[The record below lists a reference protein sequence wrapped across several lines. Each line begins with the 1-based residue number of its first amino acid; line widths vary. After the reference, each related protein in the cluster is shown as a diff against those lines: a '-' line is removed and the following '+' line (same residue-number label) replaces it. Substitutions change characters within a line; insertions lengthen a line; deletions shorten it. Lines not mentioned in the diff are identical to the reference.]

1 MSSIALE
8 VARAHMSGRSFD
20 HINDLLV
27 NALRA
32 HPDKVLLRT
41 WEGGSF
47 TGAEIETAVARYIAV
62 LERHGVA
69 LGATVGLLA
78 GNSVEVLF
86 AQQAIGVIG
95 GVFTP
100 FHPLG
105 APADFAYILNDAGID
120 IVIVDEARHADMAKA
135 IELSER
141 SPLVLTLGG
150 GGEHD
155 LAELAAKEPGS
166 RITLRP
172 IDPEAICRIVYT
184 GGTTGVPKAAL
195 ASYRAMSTMFGIEIH
210 DWEWPDEIRMLLVAP
225 LSHAGATCF
234 TPVLVQG
241 GCLFVAKGFDPGQQ
255 RRDNLFRHARGAV
268 LAHMP
273 ISGDACSCSPGPRL
287 EPETAVRQEIGR
299 AHV

>member
-1 MSSIALE
+1 MFRFCFFLFYLYCLCSLGFLLFFFFKQNTGYGLRISDWSSDVCSSDL
-8 VARAHMSGRSFD
+8 
-20 HINDLLV
+20 LLV

-105 APADFAYILNDAGID
+105 APADFAYILNDAGLD
-120 IVIVDEARHADMAKA
+120 IVIVAEARHADMAKA

-141 SPLVLTLGG
+141 SPL
-150 GGEHD
+150 
-155 LAELAAKEPGS
+155 
-166 RITLRP
+166 
-172 IDPEAICRIVYT
+172 
-184 GGTTGVPKAAL
+184 
-195 ASYRAMSTMFGIEIH
+195 
-210 DWEWPDEIRMLLVAP
+210 
-225 LSHAGATCF
+225 
-234 TPVLVQG
+234 
-241 GCLFVAKGFDPGQQ
+241 
-255 RRDNLFRHARGAV
+255 
-268 LAHMP
+268 
-273 ISGDACSCSPGPRL
+273 
-287 EPETAVRQEIGR
+287 EIG
-299 AHV
+299 

>member
-1 MSSIALE
+1 MSAIALE
-8 VARAHMSGRSFD
+8 VGRAHKSGRRFD

-105 APADFAYILNDAGID
+105 APADFAYILNED
-120 IVIVDEARHADMAKA
+120 RK
-135 IELSER
+135 
-141 SPLVLTLGG
+141 
-150 GGEHD
+150 
-155 LAELAAKEPGS
+155 
-166 RITLRP
+166 
-172 IDPEAICRIVYT
+172 
-184 GGTTGVPKAAL
+184 
-195 ASYRAMSTMFGIEIH
+195 ST
-210 DWEWPDEIRMLLVAP
+210 RLNS
-225 LSHAGATCF
+225 SH
-234 TPVLVQG
+234 
-241 GCLFVAKGFDPGQQ
+241 
-255 RRDNLFRHARGAV
+255 
-268 LAHMP
+268 
-273 ISGDACSCSPGPRL
+273 
-287 EPETAVRQEIGR
+287 
-299 AHV
+299 